1 MAKDARFWRNVTLIG
16 LAHVAILV
24 GLIRWSRETKS
35 SNRQTIVWMNG
46 GAGDGVAKTRSAVAP
61 KPMKASRP
69 PPEARP
75 SKTEEAED
83 ERPVLALAKSDIQL
97 PAPASTTTPKP
108 SATPKPAPKATP
120 RPTPKPISKPT
131 PKPTPKKTVLA
142 KASLK
147 PSPKA
152 KPNPAQSENDEQAD
166 ADAEKKK
173 IAKAALA
180 KNDAGDSNSSEKPVK
195 KTTAAQTGSGKGTSV
210 GANGHAGGGGS
221 ASKFG
226 WYGSML
232 HDRFYS
238 EWIQPTTVIS
248 SGTKLSALVKI
259 RIEKDG
265 RVSDFEIIKPSGNVV
280 VDESV
285 AATAKRVTQVD
296 PLPDGIGSGGHY
308 DVRINFEL
316 NSEE

>member
-1 MAKDARFWRNVTLIG
+1 M
-16 LAHVAILV
+16 
-24 GLIRWSRETKS
+24 
-35 SNRQTIVWMNG
+35 
-46 GAGDGVAKTRSAVAP
+46 
-61 KPMKASRP
+61 
-69 PPEARP
+69 
-75 SKTEEAED
+75 
-83 ERPVLALAKSDIQL
+83 
-97 PAPASTTTPKP
+97 
-108 SATPKPAPKATP
+108 
-120 RPTPKPISKPT
+120 
-131 PKPTPKKTVLA
+131 A
-142 KASLK
+142 KASPK

-152 KPNPAQSENDEQAD
+152 KPTPAESDENDKQAD

-180 KNDAGDSNSSEKPVK
+180 KSDAGDSNSSEKPVK
-195 KTTAAQTGSGKGTSV
+195 KTTAVQSGSGKGTSA
-210 GANGHAGGGGS
+210 GANGHAGVVGS
-221 ASKFG
+221 ASEFG

-316 NSEE
+316 NSAP